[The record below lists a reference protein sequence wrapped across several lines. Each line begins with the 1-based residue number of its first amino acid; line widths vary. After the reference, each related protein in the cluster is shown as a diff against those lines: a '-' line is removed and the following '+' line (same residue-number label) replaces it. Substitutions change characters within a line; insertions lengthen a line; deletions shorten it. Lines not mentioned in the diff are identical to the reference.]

1 MVEAYLEIKNLGQ
14 EYNGK
19 RVLDIANLK
28 VKLGEIFVLMGP
40 NGAGK
45 STLLRL
51 INLLEKPTEGEI
63 WIQGRLPQLEAERFQ
78 ARRRMTMVF
87 QEPLLF
93 KGSVF
98 DNIAYGLKIRG
109 SPREV
114 IQQKVGE
121 ILDKLGIA
129 HLGSRSVSSLSGGEA
144 QRVSLARALVL
155 EPELLLLD
163 EPLNALDTPTKE
175 ELRIDL
181 LHLLKEN
188 GMTAIY
194 VTHDRAEALILGD
207 RVGVMMN
214 GEIIQMGTSEEV
226 FSFPAN
232 EQVAKFMGSRKNFES
247 VRCFSLSK
255 IEKKNL
261 IG

>member
-1 MVEAYLEIKNLGQ
+1 MVEAYLEIKNLGH

-28 VKLGEIFVLMGP
+28 VWVGEIFVLMGP

-51 INLLEKPTEGEI
+51 INFLEKPTEGEI
-63 WIQGRLPQLEAERFQ
+63 WIRGRPPQSEAERFQ

-93 KGSVF
+93 RGTVF

-109 SPREV
+109 SFREV
-114 IQQKVGE
+114 IQREAGE
-121 ILDKLGIA
+121 ILAKLGIA
-129 HLGSRSVSSLSGGEA
+129 HLSNYSASSLSGGEA

-155 EPELLLLD
+155 KPELLLLD

-207 RVGVMMN
+207 RVGVMIN
-214 GEIIQMGTSEEV
+214 GEIIQAGSPEEV
-226 FSFPAN
+226 CNFPATKR
-232 EQVAKFMGSRKNFES
+232 VAKFMGVEKNFEN
-247 VRCFSLSK
+247 VRDFRLNK
-255 IEKKNL
+255 IEKKDL
-261 IG
+261 LG